1 MGNVR
6 DHAAIPNSRN
16 LPHAIRLGQNAA
28 LIFIY
33 IRIGRYTGFL
43 FSLKSGSPMRTTRYG
58 LKVKLMKTV
67 TDKF

>member
-6 DHAAIPNSRN
+6 EHAATNSRN

-28 LIFIY
+28 LMFIY
-33 IRIGRYTGFL
+33 INTGQDTGFL

-58 LKVKLMKTV
+58 LKVKLVKSVTV
-67 TDKF
+67 KF

>member
-1 MGNVR
+1 MLL
-6 DHAAIPNSRN
+6 PNSRN
-16 LPHAIRLGQNAA
+16 LPHAISLGQNAA

-33 IRIGRYTGFL
+33 ISIEQYTGFL

-58 LKVKLMKTV
+58 PKVKLMKSV